1 MRFSHLMMQISLV
14 VISMKKLE
22 ELFSKADRFG
32 RIVANRFNKI
42 KDLNDIRGIGAGKT
56 VLITGASSGLGA
68 MMARKFAFLGYDLAI
83 CARRLERLE
92 AIKAELEGDY
102 GITVHIKRLDVTD
115 YEQIFEVC
123 GEFTKQIG
131 QIDKIIVN
139 AGVGDSRVIGHGRFN
154 INRATAEIN
163 FIAAIAQCEA
173 AMQIFRRQNSG
184 QLVVISSMSAVRG
197 LPRHLTTYAAAKA
210 GLARL
215 AEGIRADMIKEKL
228 PITVSTIYPGYVR
241 TDLNIG
247 AKYLPFEVEEDEGAD
262 VIIKAI
268 EAKVDEAYVPLW
280 PWLPIGLGMKYLPL
294 RLITKFM

>member
-1 MRFSHLMMQISLV
+1 
-14 VISMKKLE
+14 MKKLE
-22 ELFSKADRFG
+22 EWFGKADKFG
-32 RIVANRFNKI
+32 RVIANRFNKI
-42 KDLNDIRGIGAGKT
+42 KDLNDIRGTGAGKV

-83 CARRLERLE
+83 CARRLERLD
-92 AIKAELEGDY
+92 ALKSELEGDY
-102 GITVHIKRLDVTD
+102 GIKVHTKRLDVTD
-115 YEQIFEVC
+115 YDQVFEVFSSFASEL
-123 GEFTKQIG
+123 GK
-131 QIDKIIVN
+131 IDKIIVN

-154 INRATAEIN
+154 INRATAETN
-163 FIAAIAQCEA
+163 FISAIAQCEA
-173 AMQIFRRQNSG
+173 AMQIFRTQNSG

-228 PITVSTIYPGYVR
+228 PITISTIYPGYVR

-262 VIIKAI
+262 VIVKAI
-268 EAKVDEAYVPLW
+268 EAKVSEAYVPAW

-294 RLITKFM
+294 KLITKFI